1 VRDEPTDEPSCYGR
15 FVIGPDHPCLPGHFP
30 GDPIVPG
37 VVLLDHTLALLQ
49 AAHPG
54 QAVQS
59 LRTVRF
65 RQPVRPAQ
73 PVAIWAGPGRAG
85 ELAFTGLHAGE
96 VVLSGI
102 VRLEPLP
109 NP

>member
-1 VRDEPTDEPSCYGR
+1 MPEEPSCYGR
-15 FVIGPDHPCLPGHFP
+15 FVIEPDHPCLPGHFP

-54 QAVQS
+54 QALQS
-59 LRTVRF
+59 LRNVRF

-73 PVAIWAGPGRAG
+73 GVVVRAGPGRPG
-85 ELAFTGLHAGE
+85 ELAFTGFHAGE

-102 VRLEPLP
+102 VRLEATPKP
-109 NP
+109 